1 MVGSERDESEESTKQ
16 DSKCI
21 DIKAKNDCTNIA
33 KDSLVSRKLT
43 RKKIDFATLT
53 RRHIPNSNVTNQNGS
68 LKCIGLQNCK
78 FHHDPQRPD
87 LYNIAT
93 DCPCLCQQQR
103 IADSVAI
110 NPTDR
115 EIISNLNVKTLTLA
129 DINATNYLP
138 IEEKIIPNR
147 ITKTSTSTATND
159 VNSGNNDNN
168 NTSSNITTTN
178 NANKVA
184 TNKSSFSRSRL
195 STLAQIGE
203 DWLYLAS
210 LGAIM
215 AIISFSMDSV
225 IQMFFNNRLW
235 LFRDLNENNLF
246 VQYLAWCLPPI
257 ILVAFSTGFVHLC
270 SPTAIGSGIPEMKT
284 ILRGVILNE
293 YLTFRTLIAKIVG
306 LTCTLGSGLP
316 LGKEGPFVHMASI
329 VATLL
334 SKLVASFQGIYEN
347 ESRSS
352 EMLSA
357 ACAVVSKQ
365 QLNDPMYYGKSLI
378 CIN

>member
-1 MVGSERDESEESTKQ
+1 MDGLIQKGGELNRKNEKSISIISQNDNIIDRDEKPRAE
-16 DSKCI
+16 
-21 DIKAKNDCTNIA
+21 
-33 KDSLVSRKLT
+33 
-43 RKKIDFATLT
+43 RKKQDFATLKQ
-53 RRHIPNSNVTNQNGS
+53 RHNDNTGAANNLGCYN
-68 LKCIGLQNCK
+68 LHNCL
-78 FHHDPQRPD
+78 HQQSRPD
-87 LYNIAT
+87 LYNVTTSCSCSSDIIGAHSPVDRDIIANSS
-93 DCPCLCQQQR
+93 DAALSKIQQ
-103 IADSVAI
+103 
-110 NPTDR
+110 N
-115 EIISNLNVKTLTLA
+115 IILSL
-129 DINATNYLP
+129 
-138 IEEKIIPNR
+138 EEKIINNQDE
-147 ITKTSTSTATND
+147 KSATPTNSND
-159 VNSGNNDNN
+159 YDNN
-168 NTSSNITTTN
+168 NEVSTSNVSNKAATN
-178 NANKVA
+178 NPKP
-184 TNKSSFSRSRL
+184 FSRSRL

-215 AIISFSMDSV
+215 AVISFSMDSV

-246 VQYLAWCLPPI
+246 VQYSAWCLPPI

-357 ACAVVSKQ
+357 ACAVVSTQ
-365 QLNDPMYYGKSLI
+365 FHDDERSFPLAILCDLT
-378 CIN
+378 